1 MCAQNLSEKDGL
13 AGSVIFVRTAL
24 GVLLV
29 ACLIALG
36 GLGYRLWQVNRQL
49 SIRVKALEQHAAS
62 AEAAIAEFR
71 RLLPEP
77 SPDGIDKPPIVPEDL
92 DRALPYQEVGELP
105 E

>member
-62 AEAAIAEFR
+62 TEAALAEIR
-71 RLLPEP
+71 GLLDEP
-77 SPDGIDKPPIVPEDL
+77 SRPRVDEATTVPEGL
-92 DRALPYQEVGELP
+92 DRTPASQQDADLAE
-105 E
+105 

>member
-13 AGSVIFVRTAL
+13 AGSVIFIRTAL
-24 GVLLV
+24 GVILV

-49 SIRVKALEQHAAS
+49 SVRVKVLESQAAS
-62 AEAAIAEFR
+62 TEAVIAEIR
-71 RLLPEP
+71 RLLDGKP
-77 SPDGIDKPPIVPEDL
+77 PDGVDVPPTVPENL
-92 DRALPYQEVGELP
+92 DRALPSQEVGELP

>member
-1 MCAQNLSEKDGL
+1 VCAQNLSEKDGL

-24 GVLLV
+24 GILLV

-62 AEAAIAEFR
+62 TEAALAEIR
-71 RLLPEP
+71 SLLPDPFTE
-77 SPDGIDKPPIVPEDL
+77 GIDQAPTSPQAATPPE
-92 DRALPYQEVGELP
+92 
-105 E
+105 